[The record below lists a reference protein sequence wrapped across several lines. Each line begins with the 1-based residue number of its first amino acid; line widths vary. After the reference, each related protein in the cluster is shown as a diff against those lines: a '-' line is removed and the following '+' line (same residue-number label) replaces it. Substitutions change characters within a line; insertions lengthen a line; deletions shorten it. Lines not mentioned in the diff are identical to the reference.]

1 MVEETGS
8 DKFKNN
14 SEVRNYDIITG
25 LPLRRTFWDIADRV
39 LMQDERTY
47 CMLAIDVENFHFIN
61 KWFGRNTGDE
71 LLVLIGEYLKRADSQ
86 WKTISG
92 YIGGDNF
99 CVVFPENDELL
110 ERIQKDLSEIVFRFK
125 GSGSFRTIFSAYK
138 TKDKNITAGDM
149 CDYTNI
155 ALHAIKNRPDV
166 TFCWY
171 SPEMESELEEE
182 SELMPLICEGME
194 NDEFTFYLQ
203 PKCEIQSGKVVG
215 AEALVRWTSKK
226 RGKVSPGVFIPVLEK
241 NGYINQL
248 DKYIWEKVCQTI
260 RKWMNQGRTILPV
273 SVNVS
278 RADIYSMDVVRIFKD
293 LISQYNIPPYAVEI
307 EITESAYVENGTII
321 KETEE
326 AFKEA
331 GFRILIDDFGSGYSS
346 LNMLKD
352 VDADVLKL
360 DMKFLDL
367 TPKNNE
373 KGVSII
379 TAVLDMARELDIP
392 TIAEGLENEEQ
403 LKLLDML
410 GCEYAQ
416 GYYFYK
422 PMPISEYEK
431 LLDDSSKCMDMSG
444 ISRRRRNDTS
454 YLQEIKEYFWKLA
467 DVNVITGDYHFI
479 RRVNEPEYIV
489 KPRPSTIS
497 EYADRYIANR
507 IIHPDDAHIYRDAI
521 NLERIRN
528 QVKNG
533 RSRERHQIRYLVD
546 GRYKWYTFEITKPET
561 YSEDNPRV
569 LFSWKEA
576 DYMAGSRQDTLD
588 IVYNTFLKVLKLNL
602 NDATYEVI
610 KPLDKDEI
618 NGLQL
623 PDNIKNYS
631 EFYINRGVIHPE
643 DINGYLTFI
652 ARDAVRKHF
661 DDSSEPLRLKFRRR
675 IGEEY
680 KWVELVLA
688 RSRDYTQQTP
698 IIMFY
703 LREVRYIY
711 DETIVAEEENEERAF
726 ANDIWEAS
734 EYYFDINISGNSVS
748 RNSGIIEWETET
760 GAKSASFDDSVAY
773 LTDNFIMPEYKKIYK
788 EFMNR
793 DRIKSQFAA
802 GNQLQTLDYR
812 RMFKGTPTWMRIL
825 MFVYKDK
832 GTGDVCAKEIVMN
845 IDEAKRLELE
855 LWIKNTRK

>member
-8 DKFKNN
+8 DKFNNN

-61 KWFGRNTGDE
+61 KWFGRNTG
-71 LLVLIGEYLKRADSQ
+71 
-86 WKTISG
+86 
-92 YIGGDNF
+92 
-99 CVVFPENDELL
+99 DELL

-215 AEALVRWTSKK
+215 AEALVRQTSKK

-379 TAVLDMARELDIP
+379 TAVLEMLIFPIKYTIIPIP
-392 TIAEGLENEEQ
+392 TESVTVGNTSLI
-403 LKLLDML
+403 
-410 GCEYAQ
+410 C
-416 GYYFYK
+416 
-422 PMPISEYEK
+422 
-431 LLDDSSKCMDMSG
+431 SK
-444 ISRRRRNDTS
+444 
-454 YLQEIKEYFWKLA
+454 
-467 DVNVITGDYHFI
+467 
-479 RRVNEPEYIV
+479 
-489 KPRPSTIS
+489 
-497 EYADRYIANR
+497 
-507 IIHPDDAHIYRDAI
+507 
-521 NLERIRN
+521 
-528 QVKNG
+528 
-533 RSRERHQIRYLVD
+533 
-546 GRYKWYTFEITKPET
+546 
-561 YSEDNPRV
+561 
-569 LFSWKEA
+569 
-576 DYMAGSRQDTLD
+576 
-588 IVYNTFLKVLKLNL
+588 
-602 NDATYEVI
+602 
-610 KPLDKDEI
+610 
-618 NGLQL
+618 
-623 PDNIKNYS
+623 
-631 EFYINRGVIHPE
+631 
-643 DINGYLTFI
+643 
-652 ARDAVRKHF
+652 
-661 DDSSEPLRLKFRRR
+661 
-675 IGEEY
+675 
-680 KWVELVLA
+680 
-688 RSRDYTQQTP
+688 
-698 IIMFY
+698 
-703 LREVRYIY
+703 
-711 DETIVAEEENEERAF
+711 
-726 ANDIWEAS
+726 
-734 EYYFDINISGNSVS
+734 
-748 RNSGIIEWETET
+748 
-760 GAKSASFDDSVAY
+760 
-773 LTDNFIMPEYKKIYK
+773 
-788 EFMNR
+788 
-793 DRIKSQFAA
+793 
-802 GNQLQTLDYR
+802 
-812 RMFKGTPTWMRIL
+812 
-825 MFVYKDK
+825 
-832 GTGDVCAKEIVMN
+832 
-845 IDEAKRLELE
+845 
-855 LWIKNTRK
+855 